1 MAKWK
6 TNPRSWVALPLLFGG
21 LVMSGCSG
29 LKPPLGTLSQA
40 ELAVQQADQS
50 TASVYAPLELQTAR
64 DQLREAKRAMAAEE
78 YEAARRF
85 ADQALVNAQLAE
97 AKGGAGKARTAA
109 EELRKS
115 IETLRGELERVS
127 TAR

>member
-1 MAKWK
+1 
-6 TNPRSWVALPLLFGG
+6 
-21 LVMSGCSG
+21 
-29 LKPPLGTLSQA
+29 
-40 ELAVQQADQS
+40 LAVQQADQS

>member
-1 MAKWK
+1 MASRKVSLR
-6 TNPRSWVALPLLFGG
+6 PQMAVPLLCGG
-21 LVMSGCSG
+21 LIISGCSAG
-29 LKPPLGTLSQA
+29 QPPLGTLSQA
-40 ELAVQQADQS
+40 ELAVQQADKS

-64 DQLREAKRAMAAEE
+64 DQVNEAKRAMAAKE
-78 YEAARRF
+78 YEEARRF

-97 AKGGAGKARTAA
+97 AKAGAGKARAAA

-115 IETLRGELERVS
+115 IQTLRAELERVS

>member
-1 MAKWK
+1 MMNRRAKLRPWM
-6 TNPRSWVALPLLFGG
+6 LIPLVFGG
-21 LVMSGCSG
+21 LVISGCRSVT
-29 LKPPLGTLSQA
+29 PPVGTLSQA
-40 ELAVQQADQS
+40 ELAVQQADKS
-50 TASVYAPLELQTAR
+50 TASSFAPLELQIAR
-64 DQLREAKRAMAAEE
+64 DQLTEAKQAMAAEE

-97 AKGGAGKARTAA
+97 AKAGAGKARSAA

-115 IETLRGELERVS
+115 IQTLRGELERVS

>member
-1 MAKWK
+1 MAKGK
-6 TNPRSWVALPLLFGG
+6 TNPRSWVAVPLLLGG
-21 LVMSGCSG
+21 LVISGCSG
-29 LKPPLGTLSQA
+29 AKPPLGTLSQA

-64 DQLREAKRAMAAEE
+64 DQLGEAKRAMAAEE
-78 YEAARRF
+78 YEEARRF

-97 AKGGAGKARTAA
+97 AKAGAGKARTAA

-115 IETLRGELERVS
+115 IKTLRGELERVS